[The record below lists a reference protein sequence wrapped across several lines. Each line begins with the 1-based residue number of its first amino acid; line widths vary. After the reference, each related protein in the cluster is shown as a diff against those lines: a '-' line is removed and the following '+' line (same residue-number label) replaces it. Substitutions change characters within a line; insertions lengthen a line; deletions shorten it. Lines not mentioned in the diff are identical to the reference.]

1 MEMTQNA
8 INLRNEWAKK
18 DSKFWSKLDKRE
30 VQILN
35 SLAQALS

>member
-1 MEMTQNA
+1 MQMTQAA
-8 INLRNEWAKK
+8 INLRNKWAKEDK
-18 DSKFWSKLDKRE
+18 AFWDKLDKKE